1 VSTAPLTAQPAE
13 GGDRPAAANH
23 AGPVPRTAVA
33 LVVLG
38 GAIWLFA
45 GVAYGAT
52 VAACSTCASWVVA
65 DGVDTS
71 TFSPAAVQNL
81 AWADLYATL
90 YIATFGLLAIVIG
103 LTAFRRGEG
112 WSWVAI
118 AIMLLAFLLTAVID
132 QLAWGGWYT
141 FLGLGVVPLLGL
153 ARSAPSFL
161 GGFRAGRRPHG

>member
-1 VSTAPLTAQPAE
+1 MTTMTVTTTPPKL
-13 GGDRPAAANH
+13 
-23 AGPVPRTAVA
+23 AVA

-38 GAIWLFA
+38 GVIWLLA
-45 GVAYGAT
+45 GVAYGAA
-52 VAACSTCASWVVA
+52 VAACSTCAEWVVA

-90 YIATFGLLAIVIG
+90 YLATFGLLAIVIG

-112 WSWVAI
+112 WAWVAI

-132 QLAWGGWYT
+132 ELAWGGWYT

-153 ARSAPSFL
+153 LLSARGFL
-161 GGFRAGRRPHG
+161 GGFNANRQLHG